1 MFWEKKD
8 EEKIKEKIQGL
19 DIPDDEF
26 LSHEFR
32 VFLEEEKNAETR
44 LSVFERACSF
54 CEKILKVEPGKSTEE
69 RMNQAIDFSGL
80 RCTPAGVTSFS
91 AISIVLLLALSLA
104 AVFLETVPVPV
115 GLVLVVFS
123 LLFGLYIYNYPTTKS
138 REFRVKAS
146 EEIVLSIVYM
156 VIAMR
161 LAPSLENAIKFAATN
176 LTGPLARDYRKVMW
190 DIYMRKYES
199 AEESLKQYTNKKWK
213 NENQEFVSAINLII
227 NSINEPEQKRNA
239 MLDESIDVV
248 LSGTKER
255 MKHYAQNLRTPVLII
270 HALGILLPIMGLV
283 LFPVLIL
290 FLSDVIKPY
299 MLFML
304 YDVVLAVFLGW
315 YITYVLSSKPQGLS
329 KPDVSKN
336 PRLPKTGY
344 FRASIFGHKYDIPTI
359 VPTLIIFL
367 AFLWIG
373 LNGLAPGKGTSFI
386 RVMYSTLIIS
396 GTGIAV
402 AFYCY
407 ANSFQRVS
415 IRDQV
420 IAVESEFGEA
430 IFQLGNQLSSG
441 IPIERAIETSQQK
454 IQNLKISSFFEMITN
469 NIKRMGM
476 TFEQAVF
483 DKNYGAI
490 WSYPSALIVSVMKVI
505 IEASKKGVLV
515 ASSSMMSISKYL
527 KDVHV
532 IEEDM
537 REILGETTSSMKF
550 LSAFL
555 APLVAGV
562 TVTMGLVMLDIINVL
577 GEKLSQLPTGGS
589 LPLMSIVNFGQASV
603 SSEVFQL
610 IVGIY
615 MLEVILLTSTFISKV
630 ESGDDKIA
638 AYSTTSKN
646 IFVGLI
652 VYTLTIAF
660 VYSIFGNQIQNL
672 LAGGFV

>member
-8 EEKIKEKIQGL
+8 EEKIKEEIQGFGM
-19 DIPDDEF
+19 PADEF

-32 VFLEEEKNAETR
+32 VFLDEEKKAGTR
-44 LSVFERACSF
+44 LGVFEQACKF

-69 RMNQAIDFSGL
+69 KMNQAIDFSGL
-80 RCTPAGVTSFS
+80 HCTPAGVTSFS
-91 AISIVLLLALSLA
+91 AISIVFLLMLSLA
-104 AVFLETVPVPV
+104 TILLEIVPVPA
-115 GLVLVVFS
+115 GLVMVVFS

-199 AEESLKQYTNKKWK
+199 AEESLKQYTNRKWK

-299 MLFML
+299 MLFMM

-336 PRLPKTGY
+336 PTLPKTGY
-344 FRASIFGHKYDIPTI
+344 FRIGILGSKYDLPTI
-359 VPTLIIFL
+359 LPTLIIFL
-367 AFLWIG
+367 AFLLIG
-373 LNGLAPGKGTSFI
+373 INGLAPGKGTSFM

-396 GTGIAV
+396 GTAIAI

-415 IRDQV
+415 LRDQV

-430 IFQLGNQLSSG
+430 IFQLGNQLASG
-441 IPIERAIETSQQK
+441 VPIERAIETSQQK
-454 IQNLKISSFFEMITN
+454 IQNLKISPFFEMITN
-469 NIKRMGM
+469 NINRMGM

-490 WSYPSALIVSVMKVI
+490 WSYPSALIVSVMQVI
-505 IEASKKGVLV
+505 VEASKKGVLV
-515 ASSSMMSISKYL
+515 ASSSMMSIAKYL
-527 KDVHV
+527 KDVHA

-562 TVTMGLVMLDIINVL
+562 TVTMGLVMLDIIGAL
-577 GEKLSQLPTGGS
+577 GDKLSQLPTGGS
-589 LPLMSIVNFGQASV
+589 LPLISVVNFGRASV

-615 MLEVILLTSTFISKV
+615 MLEVILLTSMFISKV

-646 IFVGLI
+646 IFVGLV

-672 LAGGFV
+672 LIGGVA

>member
-1 MFWEKKD
+1 MFWKKD
-8 EEKIKEKIQGL
+8 EEKIKDKIQNI
-19 DIPDDEF
+19 DIPDEEF

-32 VFLEEEKNAETR
+32 VFMDEEKNAGTK
-44 LSVFERACSF
+44 LSKFERACNF
-54 CEKILKVEPGKSTEE
+54 CERIIKVEPGKSTQES
-69 RMNQAIDFSGL
+69 MGQAIEFAGL
-80 RCTPAGVTSFS
+80 RCTPAGVTSLS
-91 AISIVLLLALSLA
+91 AISIVLLLMFSLA
-104 AVFLETVPVPV
+104 TILLEIVPVPA
-115 GLVLVVFS
+115 GLVMVVFS
-123 LLFGLYIYNYPTTKS
+123 LLFGLYTYNYPSTKS

-146 EEIVLSIVYM
+146 EEIVLSVVYM

-161 LAPSLENAIKFAATN
+161 LAPNLENSIKFAAVN
-176 LTGPLARDYRKVMW
+176 LTGPLAKDYRKVLW
-190 DIYMRKYES
+190 DIYMRRYES
-199 AEESLKQYTNKKWK
+199 AEESLKEYTNKKWK
-213 NENQEFVSAINLII
+213 NENQEFVSAINLVI

-239 MLDESIDVV
+239 MLDEAIDVV
-248 LSGTKER
+248 LAGTKER

-299 MLFML
+299 ILFML
-304 YDVVLAVFLGW
+304 YDVVLAVALWW
-315 YITYVLSSKPQGLS
+315 YIDYTLSSKPQSLS
-329 KPDVSKN
+329 KPDVSRH
-336 PRLPKTGY
+336 PGMPKVGCFRMSVFGY
-344 FRASIFGHKYDIPTI
+344 KYDMPTI
-359 VPTLIIFL
+359 LPTLIIFL
-367 AFLWIG
+367 AFLWVG
-373 LNGLAPGKGTSFI
+373 LNGLAPSETSSFM

-396 GTGIAV
+396 GTGIAI

-420 IAVESEFGEA
+420 VAVESEFGEA

-441 IPIERAIETSQQK
+441 IPIERAVETSQEK

-483 DKNYGAI
+483 DKNYGAV
-490 WSYPSALIVSVMKVI
+490 WNYPSALIISVMKVI
-505 IEASKKGVLV
+505 VEASKKGVFV
-515 ASSSMMSISKYL
+515 ASSSMMSIAKYL
-527 KDVHV
+527 KDVHL

-562 TVTMGLVMLDIINVL
+562 TVTMGLVMLDIIKVL
-577 GEKLSQLPTGGS
+577 GEKLAQLPSGGS
-589 LPLMSIVNFGQASV
+589 LPLMSVVNFGQASV
-603 SSEVFQL
+603 SSEVFQM

-630 ESGDDKIA
+630 ESGEDKIA
-638 AYSTTSKN
+638 TYSVTSKN

-672 LAGGFV
+672 LVGGLV

>member
-8 EEKIKEKIQGL
+8 EEKIKEEIQGFG
-19 DIPDDEF
+19 IPDDEF

-32 VFLEEEKNAETR
+32 VFLEEEKNSGTR
-44 LSVFERACSF
+44 LGVFEQACAF

-91 AISIVLLLALSLA
+91 AISIVLLLTFSLA
-104 AVFLETVPVPV
+104 ATLLEIVPVPA
-115 GLVLVVFS
+115 GLVMVVFS

-161 LAPSLENAIKFAATN
+161 LAPSLENAIRFAATN
-176 LTGPLARDYRKVMW
+176 LTGPLARDYRKVMC

-199 AEESLKQYTNKKWK
+199 AEESLKQYTNRKWK
-213 NENQEFVSAINLII
+213 NENQEFVSAINLIV

-329 KPDVSKN
+329 KPDISKN
-336 PRLPKTGY
+336 PKTPKTGY
-344 FRASIFGHKYDIPTI
+344 FRMNVLGYKYDIQTI
-359 VPTLIIFL
+359 LPTLIIFL
-367 AFLWIG
+367 AFLLVG
-373 LNGLAPGKGTSFI
+373 LNGLAPGKGTSFM

-396 GTGIAV
+396 GTGIAI

-430 IFQLGNQLSSG
+430 VFQLGNQLASG
-441 IPIERAIETSQQK
+441 VPIERAVETSQKK

-469 NIKRMGM
+469 NINRMGM

-505 IEASKKGVLV
+505 VEASKKGVLV

-527 KDVHV
+527 KDVHL

-562 TVTMGLVMLDIINVL
+562 TVTMGLVMLDIIGAL
-577 GEKLSQLPTGGS
+577 GERLSQLPTGGS
-589 LPLMSIVNFGQASV
+589 LPLISVVSFGQASV

-615 MLEVILLTSTFISKV
+615 MLEVILLTSVFISKV
-630 ESGDDKIA
+630 ESGEDRIA
-638 AYSTTSKN
+638 TYSTTSKN

-660 VYSIFGNQIQNL
+660 VYSVFGNQIQNL
-672 LAGGFV
+672 LAGGLV

>member
-1 MFWEKKD
+1 MFWKKD
-8 EEKIKEKIQGL
+8 EEKIKDKIQNI
-19 DIPDDEF
+19 DIPDEEF

-32 VFLEEEKNAETR
+32 VFMDEEKNATLK
-44 LSVFERACSF
+44 LSAFERACNF
-54 CEKILKVEPGKSTEE
+54 CEKIIKVEPGKSTQES
-69 RMNQAIDFSGL
+69 MGQAIEFAGL
-80 RCTPAGVTSFS
+80 RCTPASVTSLS
-91 AISIVLLLALSLA
+91 AISIVLLLMFSLTTIL
-104 AVFLETVPVPV
+104 LEIVPVPA
-115 GLVLVVFS
+115 GLVMVVFS
-123 LLFGLYIYNYPTTKS
+123 LLFGLYIYNYPSTKS

-146 EEIVLSIVYM
+146 EEIVLSVVYM

-161 LAPSLENAIKFAATN
+161 LAPNLESAIKFAAVN
-176 LTGPLARDYRKVMW
+176 LTGPLAKDYRKVLW
-190 DIYMRKYES
+190 DIYMRRYES
-199 AEESLKQYTNKKWK
+199 AEESLKEYTNKKWK
-213 NENQEFVSAINLII
+213 NENQEFVSAINLVV

-239 MLDESIDVV
+239 MLDEAIDVV
-248 LSGTKER
+248 LAGTKER

-299 MLFML
+299 ILFML
-304 YDVVLAVFLGW
+304 YDIVLAVFLWW
-315 YITYVLSSKPQGLS
+315 YIDYTLSSKPQSLS
-329 KPDVSKN
+329 KPDVSRH
-336 PRLPKTGY
+336 PGMPKIGC
-344 FRASIFGHKYDIPTI
+344 FRMSIFGYKYDMPTI
-359 VPTLIIFL
+359 LPTLIVFL
-367 AFLWIG
+367 TFLWIG
-373 LNGLAPGKGTSFI
+373 LNGLAPSETSSFM

-396 GTGIAV
+396 GTGIAI

-407 ANSFQRVS
+407 ASSFQRVS

-420 IAVESEFGEA
+420 VSVESEFGEA
-430 IFQLGNQLSSG
+430 IFQLGNQLASG
-441 IPIERAIETSQQK
+441 IPIERAVETSQEK
-454 IQNLKISSFFEMITN
+454 IRNLKISSFFEMITN

-483 DKNYGAI
+483 DRNYGAV
-490 WSYPSALIVSVMKVI
+490 WNYPSALIISVMKVI
-505 IEASKKGVLV
+505 VEASKKGVFV
-515 ASSSMMSISKYL
+515 ASSSMMSIAKYL
-527 KDVHV
+527 KDVHI

-562 TVTMGLVMLDIINVL
+562 TVTMGLVMLDIIKVL
-577 GEKLSQLPTGGS
+577 GEKLGQLPSGGS
-589 LPLMSIVNFGQASV
+589 LPLMSVVNFGQASV
-603 SSEVFQL
+603 SSEVFQM

-630 ESGDDKIA
+630 ESGEDKIA
-638 AYSTTSKN
+638 AYSVTSKN

-672 LAGGFV
+672 LVGGLV